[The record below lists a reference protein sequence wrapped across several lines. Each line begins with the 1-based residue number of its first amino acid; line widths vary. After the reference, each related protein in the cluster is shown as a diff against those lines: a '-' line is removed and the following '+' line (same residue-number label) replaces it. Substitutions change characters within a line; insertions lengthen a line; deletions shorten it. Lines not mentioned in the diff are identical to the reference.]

1 MGSEM
6 KAEIV
11 RFGCGKY
18 GIRVGEGVYFDLVH
32 VGHKWRPGSKFY
44 KDCKGSLDR
53 VKEAMADFFDE
64 PVAVDDAVV
73 VDLDR
78 EPAEPAKQS
87 HPRRIN
93 IDRHDLYFFL
103 AAQIVVILLAGVY
116 FK

>member
-11 RFGCGKY
+11 RFMNGKY
-18 GIRVGEGVYFDLVH
+18 GVRLKNGRYSSVTGTGNTWEVP
-32 VGHKWRPGSKFY
+32 RPDYCQGTLEQAKDTIATY
-44 KDCKGSLDR
+44 K
-53 VKEAMADFFDE
+53 E
-64 PVAVDDAVV
+64 PVV

-78 EPAEPAKQS
+78 EPAEPAKQPP
-87 HPRRIN
+87 PRRIT